1 MSKTKQKLDQNTI
14 HRVLKLIRPYTGM
27 VILTL
32 TLALITVVTTLLA
45 PVLSGKAVDMILGP
59 GQVDFA
65 GLGKIAIATAA
76 TIACT
81 ALAQWLMNVVNN
93 RITFQVVRDMRVQ
106 VRLSQLEILPLK
118 YMDAHRPG
126 DAISRI
132 TTDVEQFSDGLL
144 MGFTQLFTGVLTIF
158 GTLGVMLFIDWR
170 IALVV
175 VALTPLSIFRGAVHC
190 HPHLFY
196 VQGAERDP
204 RRDRPAWWKS
214 WSATSIWSARSATK
228 AAPRNA
234 STRSTSIC
242 RSAASRR
249 RSSPLPRTPAPAL

>member
-1 MSKTKQKLDQNTI
+1 MSKQKPKLNQNTI

-32 TLALITVVTTLLA
+32 TFALITVVTTLLA

-59 GQVDFA
+59 GEVDFV
-65 GLGKIAIATAA
+65 GLGKIALVMAG

-81 ALAQWLMNVVNN
+81 ALSQWLMNVVNN
-93 RITFQVVRDMRVQ
+93 RITFQVVRDIRVKAFE
-106 VRLSQLEILPLK
+106 QLEILPLK

-158 GTLGVMLFIDWR
+158 GTLGVMIFIDWR
-170 IALVV
+170 IAL
-175 VALTPLSIFRGAVHC
+175 
-190 HPHLFY
+190 
-196 VQGAERDP
+196 
-204 RRDRPAWWKS
+204 WS
-214 WSATSIWSARSATK
+214 WR
-228 AAPRNA
+228 
-234 STRSTSIC
+234 
-242 RSAASRR
+242 
-249 RSSPLPRTPAPAL
+249 